1 MPCGASASWS
11 RASRTMSCAEG
22 GSGGDDVGVVGQP
35 GDRATTARSTARDLR
50 RRRGSGADLAGRA
63 RRPRDEPP
71 GARRHEPR
79 LERPARSSRHRC
91 AARDPRAVPEQDDTP
106 ADAVPILV
114 DLELDLGSRI
124 LSAQLQLGRA
134 RLGALARDPD
144 AVLGERRRRERK
156 RRPDDSRHR
165 DSNHPCAHLVSLPRL
180 DRSTPRRVPPG
191 GSRPQWDLGR
201 RPHAT
206 WMRHPVAQ
214 FAVAGLAVLAVFGA
228 AALLAL
234 RGLGNAEALRD
245 ARQFATLAGQGIV
258 EPTVAAGLLR
268 GEPEAIAAVDR
279 IVQERVLGERVV
291 RVKLWA
297 RDGRVVYSDE
307 PRLIGARFP
316 LEAEKLDVLR
326 SGATNASLTDVSG
339 PENRYERG
347 QGDLYEVYLP
357 IRAPDGTPLLFET
370 YQRRSAVASTG
381 RRIWMPFAALM
392 LGSLVLLWL
401 VQVPLAWR
409 LDRRLRRSQ
418 AEREALLVRA
428 VEASDDE
435 RRRIAA
441 DLHDGPV
448 QHLAGISYSLSA
460 AAQTEGS
467 TVARETLQ
475 HAAAGTPDSMRR
487 LRSLLVEI
495 HPPNLRASGLEA
507 ALVDLLAP

>member
-1 MPCGASASWS
+1 
-11 RASRTMSCAEG
+11 
-22 GSGGDDVGVVGQP
+22 
-35 GDRATTARSTARDLR
+35 
-50 RRRGSGADLAGRA
+50 
-63 RRPRDEPP
+63 
-71 GARRHEPR
+71 
-79 LERPARSSRHRC
+79 
-91 AARDPRAVPEQDDTP
+91 
-106 ADAVPILV
+106 
-114 DLELDLGSRI
+114 
-124 LSAQLQLGRA
+124 
-134 RLGALARDPD
+134 
-144 AVLGERRRRERK
+144 
-156 RRPDDSRHR
+156 
-165 DSNHPCAHLVSLPRL
+165 
-180 DRSTPRRVPPG
+180 
-191 GSRPQWDLGR
+191 
-201 RPHAT
+201 
-206 WMRHPVAQ
+206 MRHPVAQ

-268 GEPEAIAAVDR
+268 GEPEAIAAVGR

-297 RDGRVVYSDE
+297 RDGRIVYSDE

-448 QHLAGISYSLSA
+448 QHLAGISYTLSA

-467 TVARETLQ
+467 AAARETLRQ
-475 HAAAGTPDSMRR
+475 AAAGTRDSMRR

-507 ALVDLLAP
+507 ALADLLAPLRARGAETSLTVDPALGLDEGAERIVYRAAAEALRNVERHADANRVAVAVEERDDGVRLVVTDDGVGFGPGDRERRREEGHVGLSLLEELAERAGGRLAVRSAPGDGTTFELELPHA

>member
-1 MPCGASASWS
+1 
-11 RASRTMSCAEG
+11 
-22 GSGGDDVGVVGQP
+22 
-35 GDRATTARSTARDLR
+35 
-50 RRRGSGADLAGRA
+50 
-63 RRPRDEPP
+63 
-71 GARRHEPR
+71 
-79 LERPARSSRHRC
+79 
-91 AARDPRAVPEQDDTP
+91 
-106 ADAVPILV
+106 
-114 DLELDLGSRI
+114 
-124 LSAQLQLGRA
+124 
-134 RLGALARDPD
+134 
-144 AVLGERRRRERK
+144 
-156 RRPDDSRHR
+156 
-165 DSNHPCAHLVSLPRL
+165 
-180 DRSTPRRVPPG
+180 
-191 GSRPQWDLGR
+191 
-201 RPHAT
+201 
-206 WMRHPVAQ
+206 MRHPVTQ
-214 FAVAGLAVLAVFGA
+214 FALAGLAVLAVFGA

-258 EPTVAAGLLR
+258 EPTVAPGLLR
-268 GEPEAIAAVDR
+268 GGPEAIAAVDR

-297 RDGRVVYSDE
+297 RDGRIVYSDE

-316 LEAEKLDVLR
+316 LDEEKLDVLR
-326 SGATNASLTDVSG
+326 SGATNASLSDLSG

-409 LDRRLRRSQ
+409 LDRKLRRSQ

-448 QHLAGISYSLSA
+448 QDLAGISYSLSA

-467 TVARETLQ
+467 PGARETLRQ
-475 HAAAGTPDSMRR
+475 AAAGTRDSMRR

-507 ALVDLLAP
+507 ALADLLAPLQARGAETSLTVDPALGLDEDAERIVYRAAAEALRNVERHADANRVAVAVEERDEGVRLVVVDDGVGFGPGDRERRREEGHVGLSLLEELAARAGGRLAVRSAPGDGTTFELELPHA